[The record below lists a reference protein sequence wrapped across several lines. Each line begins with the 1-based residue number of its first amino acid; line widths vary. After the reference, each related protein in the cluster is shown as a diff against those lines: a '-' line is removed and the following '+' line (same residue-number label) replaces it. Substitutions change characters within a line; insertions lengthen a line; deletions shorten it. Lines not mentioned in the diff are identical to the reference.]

1 MRLLLAPNHLVF
13 FDILQTVSKSSLIVF
28 LSPNLPEQ
36 AFLLIIIDE
45 LKIKSIVAQIRTS
58 IESISFFRP

>member
-1 MRLLLAPNHLVF
+1 MRLLLAPNHLIS

-45 LKIKSIVAQIRTS
+45 LKIKGIVAQIRTS
-58 IESISFFRP
+58 IE